1 MLKRIAYQ
9 YDHSTNDLIQF
20 LILQNFFYLPVVFLV
35 RHLNY
40 ASLFSAIFSCDS
52 DLVHAARGT
61 HGPIHPPVILFISSS
76 VSFEISLSDPVF
88 FFLPSFISVMLNT
101 PLYLRQKFSF
111 YILYVITGK
120 LLRIILQFLKFL
132 IVMKTEPLRIS
143 NRKRRHHE
151 KGACFK

>member
-9 YDHSTNDLIQF
+9 HDHSTNDLIQF

-52 DLVHAARGT
+52 DWVHAARGT
-61 HGPIHPPVILFISSS
+61 NGPIHPPVILFISSS

-120 LLRIILQFLKFL
+120 LLRIILQLLKFFNCN
-132 IVMKTEPLRIS
+132 E
-143 NRKRRHHE
+143 NRTHAYKQ
-151 KGACFK
+151 